1 MGMLLTFILPAGL
14 FLVLELIWC
23 RPSWSQPLSGAGR
36 ERGPFES
43 DPPPLNPDWDLFSLP
58 FVRHRL
64 DVLAAELEQLERD
77 ESIFARAFRYRVAQS
92 AYAALLVDASRLAN
106 ASLLAVGLSLE
117 VGSIEIEAW
126 ESRGALQEELE
137 V

>member
-1 MGMLLTFILPAGL
+1 MDMLLTFILPAGL
-14 FLVLELIWC
+14 FLILELFWC
-23 RPSWSQPLSGAGR
+23 RPSWSLSVSGAGLER
-36 ERGPFES
+36 EPLES
-43 DPPPLNPDWDLFSLP
+43 GPPPVEPDWGLFSLP

-92 AYAALLVDASRLAN
+92 AYAALLVDAARLAN
-106 ASLLAVGLSLE
+106 ASLLAVGLSLDA
-117 VGSIEIEAW
+117 GSIQIEAW
-126 ESRGALQEELE
+126 ESRGELQEELE

>member
-1 MGMLLTFILPAGL
+1 MDMLLTFILPAGL

-23 RPSWSQPLSGAGR
+23 RPSWSRSPSGGGR
-36 ERGPFES
+36 ERVPHQA
-43 DPPPLNPDWDLFSLP
+43 DPAPPEPDWGLFSLS
-58 FVRHRL
+58 FVRQRL

-92 AYAALLVDASRLAN
+92 AYADLLVDASRLAN
-106 ASLLAVGLSLE
+106 ASLLAVGLQLD
-117 VGSIEIEAW
+117 VGSIEMEVW
-126 ESRGALQEELE
+126 ESRGVMQEELE